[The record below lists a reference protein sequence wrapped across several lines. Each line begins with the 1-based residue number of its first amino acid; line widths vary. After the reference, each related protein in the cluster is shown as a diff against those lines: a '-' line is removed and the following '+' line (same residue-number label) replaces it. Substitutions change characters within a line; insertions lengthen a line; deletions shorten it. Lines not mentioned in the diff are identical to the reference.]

1 MVNNP
6 WAGKSEDLIFKCIV
20 VFDLSAGKVPNF
32 IWQDFLSDWS
42 IFILLLLS
50 LNSVNCHLTNQ
61 CAPEVHF
68 VRVQFCNF
76 TWIRSWGLANVSV
89 YHLKCFVTL
98 YENHKKSSIAN
109 SKSRERS
116 DFSGTYF
123 LKVHFPSNNKVCFD
137 SSDLTIFFTK
147 LIFLDNWFLFSFF

>member
-1 MVNNP
+1 MHRCLRFIRWKSTELHLTRFSKRLVNIYLAP
-6 WAGKSEDLIFKCIV
+6 LI
-20 VFDLSAGKVPNF
+20 
-32 IWQDFLSDWS
+32 
-42 IFILLLLS
+42 
-50 LNSVNCHLTNQ
+50 LNNVNCHLTNR
-61 CAPEVHF
+61 CAPELHF

-76 TWIRSWGLANVSV
+76 TSIESWGLANVFV

-98 YENHKKSSIAN
+98 YENHKKSPFAN

-116 DFSGTYF
+116 DFSETYF

-147 LIFLDNWFLFSFF
+147 LIFPDNQFLFSFF